1 MKRRNQVEPMV
12 GDHENPVRDT
22 QPTPKKSRLRR
33 TKMLNVRVSEP
44 MSKDLDFLAS
54 EQGTTA
60 SGIVRF
66 LLAQTIE
73 DFREATDFAWDEVA
87 LE

>member
-1 MKRRNQVEPMV
+1 MTRSHVEPMV
-12 GDHENPVRDT
+12 GDHENPVRDVR
-22 QPTPKKSRLRR
+22 PTPKKSRLRR
-33 TKMLNVRVSEP
+33 TRMLNVRVSEP
-44 MSKDLDFLAS
+44 MSKYLDFLAA

-66 LLAQTIE
+66 LLAQAIE